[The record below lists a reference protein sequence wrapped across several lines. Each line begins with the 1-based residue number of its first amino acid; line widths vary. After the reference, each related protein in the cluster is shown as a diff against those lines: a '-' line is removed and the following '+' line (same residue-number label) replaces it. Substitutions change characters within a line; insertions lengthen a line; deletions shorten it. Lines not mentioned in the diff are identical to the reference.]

1 MPPALMQKESGGT
14 APAASAISF
23 ARNRPL
29 SEEQQNDPTMSLQ
42 PPRRNKRSRT
52 KSAPAS
58 ITCSLPAMITPDPF
72 ATKKQ
77 MLDFITLASEG
88 IIVRTST
95 GISISLRI

>member
-1 MPPALMQKESGGT
+1 
-14 APAASAISF
+14 
-23 ARNRPL
+23 
-29 SEEQQNDPTMSLQ
+29 
-42 PPRRNKRSRT
+42 
-52 KSAPAS
+52 
-58 ITCSLPAMITPDPF
+58 MITPDPF